1 MLFDRFFLL
10 CPYSFPLLFELWAP
24 EWSVGAHSLTNRC
37 TRRHQDYGPQLC
49 YPAALSRC
57 YPVTLLNGQQAP
69 VGRRVPTD
77 SLGTS
82 AVFRSHPPPSVRR
95 APGGTSLVLQTGY
108 LFECPSLMVSPLTK
122 TGTTI
127 VEGQAVSGDPLTS
140 LRPPLAA
147 LRQRSRPGRRR
158 RTLSVLCTPPPSGRG
173 CSPRPPPLFPPT
185 TLPDWSPT
193 SCVPPITLSLTP
205 SVPPR
210 ATNFHASTP
219 ARHQRRP
226 SSPPTSPS
234 ATTPLEQTLGRGSH
248 PPHPPPSVLDVPFT
262 HTASGQLSWKRGD
275 RLTTV
280 LTGGG

>member
-140 LRPPLAA
+140 LRRRVNGSSPAPAGPNRRSRLCGDLLRMARVPHPPTAPLTLHDQFVCLLRGYRGVSIRVATAKLGCYPGVHGTASSCQPQGSLPSHPAA
-147 LRQRSRPGRRR
+147 LRS
-158 RTLSVLCTPPPSGRG
+158 
-173 CSPRPPPLFPPT
+173 PPPLHGP
-185 TLPDWSPT
+185 
-193 SCVPPITLSLTP
+193 C
-205 SVPPR
+205 
-210 ATNFHASTP
+210 N
-219 ARHQRRP
+219 
-226 SSPPTSPS
+226 
-234 ATTPLEQTLGRGSH
+234 
-248 PPHPPPSVLDVPFT
+248 
-262 HTASGQLSWKRGD
+262 
-275 RLTTV
+275 
-280 LTGGG
+280 